1 MEDLSYDI
9 TKGNK
14 EWAMK
19 LEANGLRLDML
30 TKLKY
35 DDD

>member
-1 MEDLSYDI
+1 MEDFYYAR

-19 LEANGLRLDML
+19 LEAKGLRMDMS
-30 TKLKY
+30 TKLKF